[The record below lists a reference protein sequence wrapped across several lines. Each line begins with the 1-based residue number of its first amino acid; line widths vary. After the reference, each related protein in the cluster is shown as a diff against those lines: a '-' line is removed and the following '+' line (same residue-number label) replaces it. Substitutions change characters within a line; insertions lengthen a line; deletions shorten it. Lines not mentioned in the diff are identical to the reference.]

1 MEESDKNEG
10 ETEKKSARLWI
21 VGGCVKSQTFLETDL
36 ATAIKTLYF
45 KSQPRNSSSRNGS

>member
-1 MEESDKNEG
+1 MEENDKNEG

-21 VGGCVKSQTFLETDL
+21 VSGCVKSQTFLETDL

-45 KSQPRNSSSRNGS
+45 KS